1 MISVTVCGEGVG
13 IDREQH
19 PVCLGRIQ
27 IQDSNCDF
35 KYNLEDFEWRGGGDD
50 DDDEQNVTRILIT
63 CLIERFVIFIR
74 I

>member
-1 MISVTVCGEGVG
+1 MISVTVCGEGAG

-19 PVCLGRIQ
+19 PVFLGRIQ

-35 KYNLEDFEWRGGGDD
+35 EYNLEDFEWRD
-50 DDDEQNVTRILIT
+50 DDDEQNITRILIT